1 MKVLEACEEELVC
14 ELSTVNAVE
23 MCKAFFQACVITRDM
38 SDNFTS
44 LDHSRLEPQLQIRYL
59 LRLVRMNIKTDVTAW
74 GKFLILLA
82 VLERISTTLIKKLKK
97 PMPQINEGPTEVSET
112 TSSSTDTAGADAS
125 VEEEIVLS
133 HGDVG
138 LVTELLVPISHKW
151 EVISISLGFQQYDIA
166 NFRKDDNKFSLS
178 NSIGCWISRDSNPT
192 LKKLMHALKSRLV
205 GAGRMAMDLEKG
217 FKEAKKQSDNTK
229 KREQFKTEQSSNF
242 SDTTLSFT
250 ISKTSYHTEVADGKS
265 TLLLV
270 QASPREA
277 ISYQWN
283 KDGHPLPNSS
293 TYSGVHDD
301 ILVVNHAS
309 QGTEGEYICC
319 VSRQGK
325 EVCTNKITLTVLYEA
340 AKKRLI
346 NLYSAKS
353 VIPEDTWPPTA
364 SKVFINLALIKYSK
378 DDIDIIDYAIRGD
391 ADDIIAKK
399 EEVEYKEVF
408 GEYNSK
414 ELILLEGRPGSGKT
428 TLVHK
433 VIKDWAQGE
442 VLAKAKYLFFVTLRL
457 LNSEGRDETL
467 SDLLQLFYSNDE
479 ELKTTRDYIEKND
492 GEGVCFV
499 IDGLDE
505 YQPQNK
511 KKSVIYKLLDKTS
524 LPRAMIIVSSRPSA
538 TPTLKKDV
546 ITKQIEVFGF
556 SKQTIFKYI
565 DNFKLGSSPA
575 GKLKE
580 YLVSNPN
587 ILDMC
592 YLPVHAAMICFLFK
606 YDQGCTSCTQTKI
619 YEQFTRLIIHRHL
632 TRHNADTELPSL
644 KELHGMPKKYFDD
657 LCRLAFNMITDS
669 KQVISPHEL
678 GFQLSP
684 CAGSHGDDEY
694 SLGLVTVYHTIH
706 LTGRHQNYAF
716 LHLTFQEFLAA
727 YHIANLDTSQQM
739 EIIEQ
744 YSKSKHMR
752 TVWTFY
758 CGLVN
763 FQSGL
768 MRFKNLTKYIYSRDI
783 LLLIRFG
790 YESQQ
795 LDVCDEVVKHLNGSL
810 RFDYLVTPTDVLAIS
825 YVIATTSQPVTQ
837 LVLSPQ
843 QNDDTLKILLAPL
856 SQKNLHNLKNLG
868 LSPPI
873 YGEHLFMLI
882 NILKSATN
890 LETITLRIKD
900 FGPDEA
906 EGLVGQLKQL
916 SSLKSLDL
924 RSTAAPNS
932 IHVLVK
938 ALSSLSNVPTT
949 LSFEDV
955 DTEGAL
961 ALGSALQFHT
971 STNLRELDLSNSN
984 IGPEGVTG
992 LANGLRCLTALPRL
1006 TFENNEIRCDGFNSF
1021 WNAIQNLNSLE
1032 TLHLSHNNIVD
1043 DDLKF
1048 LIHSNSLQHLTR
1060 LASLTLSRM
1069 NYGSD
1074 WSCLVELRHLTNI
1087 RYLNLSHNAINSDGA
1102 ANLACALQY
1111 LTTLEGLCLTHNNI
1125 GRAGMTA
1132 LSKGL
1137 LYLTNLY
1144 NLELSH
1150 NDIGPADMTAL
1161 SKGLLYL
1168 TNLEKLDLS
1177 DNDIGPAGMTALSK
1191 GLLYL
1196 TNLRVLHLSHNDIDL
1211 EGAKAVITSLK
1222 GCPRLYLA
1230 FINRERKWHSSDGIV
1245 VQGLIS
1251 PDNTSAIADLVAA
1264 AECATTKRRLVLG
1277 FKTIDIPP
1285 KGQGIMQLA
1294 SHIISNVISN
1304 WNYYTR
1310 YL

>member
-1 MKVLEACEEELVC
+1 MSSLLPNEDYLVKVLEACEEELVC
-14 ELSTVNAVE
+14 ELSSVTAVE

-38 SDNFTS
+38 CDNFTS
-44 LDHSRLEPQLQIRYL
+44 LDHSKLDHQLQIRYL

-74 GKFLILLA
+74 GKFLLLLA
-82 VLERISTTLIKKLKK
+82 ILGGISTTLMEKLKT
-97 PMPQINEGPTEVSET
+97 PMPQINEGTTEISET

-151 EVISISLGFQQYDIA
+151 EGISISLDFQENDRD
-166 NFRKDDNKFSLS
+166 NFRSDDNKISLS

-192 LKKLMHALKSRLV
+192 LKKLMQVVSSQLV
-205 GAGRMAMDLEKG
+205 GAGRVAVDLEKG
-217 FKEAKKQSDNTK
+217 FKEAK
-229 KREQFKTEQSSNF
+229 EQSNNAKKQEPFNSAQSSSV

-277 ISYQWN
+277 MSYQWK
-283 KDGHPLPNSS
+283 KDGKPLPNSS
-293 TYSGVHDD
+293 TYSGVYDD
-301 ILVVNHAS
+301 ILVVNHAI
-309 QGTEGEYICC
+309 QGTEGEYTCC

-340 AKKRLI
+340 AKKRLV

-353 VIPEDTWPPTA
+353 VIPEDTWPPTV
-364 SKVFINLALIKYSK
+364 SKEFINLALIKSSK
-378 DDIDIIDYAIRGD
+378 DCMDNIDYAIRGD

-399 EEVEYKEVF
+399 ERVEYEQVF

-433 VIKDWAQGE
+433 VIKDWAVGE

-467 SDLLQLFYSNDE
+467 SDLLELFYSNDE
-479 ELKTTRDYIEKND
+479 ELKVTRDYIEEND

-546 ITKQIEVFGF
+546 VTKRIEVFGF
-556 SKQTIFKYI
+556 SEQQIFDYI
-565 DNFKLGSSPA
+565 DNFQFGTSPA
-575 GKLKE
+575 CKLKE

-587 ILDMC
+587 ILNMC
-592 YLPVHAAMICFLFK
+592 YLPVHTAMICFLFR

-632 TRHNADTELPSL
+632 TRRNADTELPSL
-644 KELHGMPKKYFDD
+644 KELHGIPKKYFDD
-657 LCRLAFNMITDS
+657 LCRLAFNMTTDS
-669 KQVISPHEL
+669 KQVISHHEL
-678 GFQLSP
+678 GYKLSP

-727 YHIANLDTSQQM
+727 YHIANLDPSQQM
-739 EIIEQ
+739 KIIEQ
-744 YSKSKHMR
+744 YSESRHMR

-768 MRFKNLTKYIYSRDI
+768 MRFKNLIKPYTDTYRDSCI
-783 LLLIRFG
+783 HTSLLMRYG

-795 LDVCDEVVKHLNGSL
+795 LDVCDEVVKHLNGIL
-810 RFDYLVTPTDVLAIS
+810 AFHALTTPTDLLAVTYIVS
-825 YVIATTSQPVTQ
+825 NTSQPVIELAVTSLQ
-837 LVLSPQ
+837 Y
-843 QNDDTLKILLAPL
+843 DDTLKNLLVQL
-856 SQKNLHNLKNLG
+856 SEKNLHNLEDLK

-873 YGEHLFMLI
+873 YGKEMFMLI

-890 LETITLRIKD
+890 LETVLLTIKD

-906 EGLVGQLKQL
+906 EGLVGPLKQL
-916 SSLKSLDL
+916 SSLGHLHL
-924 RSTAAPNS
+924 YPTAAPNS

-938 ALSSLSNVPTT
+938 ALSSLSNKTSIQ
-949 LSFEDV
+949 LFFEDV

-961 ALGSALQFHT
+961 ALGSALQLHT
-971 STNLRELDLSNSN
+971 STDLWSLNLSNSY

-992 LANGLRCLTALPRL
+992 LANGLQCLTALSHL
-1006 TFENNEIRCDGFNSF
+1006 TLDNNEIRCDGFNNSL
-1021 WNAIQNLNSLE
+1021 WNAIRYLNSLE
-1032 TLHLSHNNIVD
+1032 ELYLSQNNIVD
-1043 DDLKF
+1043 VDLKF
-1048 LIHSNSLQHLTR
+1048 LAKSLQHLTR
-1060 LASLTLSRM
+1060 LTYLTLSHM
-1069 NYGSD
+1069 NLGSD
-1074 WSCLVELRHLTNI
+1074 LSCLVE
-1087 RYLNLSHNAINSDGA
+1087 
-1102 ANLACALQY
+1102 LQY
-1111 LTTLEGLCLTHNNI
+1111 LTTLEGLL
-1125 GRAGMTA
+1125 
-1132 LSKGL
+1132 
-1137 LYLTNLY
+1137 
-1144 NLELSH
+1144 LSH
-1150 NDIGPADMTAL
+1150 NDIG
-1161 SKGLLYL
+1161 S
-1168 TNLEKLDLS
+1168 
-1177 DNDIGPAGMTALSK
+1177 AGMTALSK

-1196 TNLRVLHLSHNDIDL
+1196 TNLRRLDLSHNDIDL

-1222 GCPRLYLA
+1222 GCHHLRMA
-1230 FINRERKWHSSDGIV
+1230 NINNEEEWFPETGIIV
-1245 VQGLIS
+1245 HGLIS

-1264 AECATTKRRLVLG
+1264 AECEETKRTLDLG
-1277 FKTIDIPP
+1277 FKIIDIPA
-1285 KGQGIMQLA
+1285 KRQ
-1294 SHIISNVISN
+1294 V
-1304 WNYYTR
+1304 
-1310 YL
+1310 

>member
-1 MKVLEACEEELVC
+1 MHDLNLSATLKIMSSLLPDQDYLMKVLEACEEELVC
-14 ELSTVNAVE
+14 ELSSVNAVE

-38 SDNFTS
+38 CDNFTS

-59 LRLVRMNIKTDVTAW
+59 LRLVHMNIKTDVTAW
-74 GKFLILLA
+74 GKFLAMLDTLGG
-82 VLERISTTLIKKLKK
+82 ISNTLMEKLKK
-97 PMPQINEGPTEVSET
+97 TMPQINEGPTEISET
-112 TSSSTDTAGADAS
+112 NSSSTDTAGADAS
-125 VEEEIVLS
+125 VEEEIVLT

-151 EVISISLGFQQYDIA
+151 EGISISLGFQENDRD
-166 NFRKDDNKFSLS
+166 NFRNNDNKISLS

-192 LKKLMHALKSRLV
+192 LKKLMQVVSSKLV
-205 GAGRMAMDLEKG
+205 GAGRVAEDLEKG
-217 FKEAKKQSDNTK
+217 FKEAKKQSDNSK
-229 KREQFKTEQSSNF
+229 KYEQFKTAQSTSF
-242 SDTTLSFT
+242 SDTTLFT
-250 ISKTSYHTEVADGKS
+250 ICKTSYHTEVYDGKS

-277 ISYQWN
+277 VSYQWK
-283 KDGHPLPNSS
+283 KDSQPLPNSS
-293 TYSGVHDD
+293 TYSGVHND
-301 ILVVNHAS
+301 ILVVTHAN
-309 QGTEGEYICC
+309 QGTEGEYTCC

-353 VIPEDTWPPTA
+353 VIPEDTWPPTV
-364 SKVFINLALIKYSK
+364 SKVFINLALIKSSK
-378 DDIDIIDYAIRGD
+378 DCMDIIDYAIRGD

-399 EEVEYKEVF
+399 KIVDYKQVF
-408 GEYNSK
+408 CEYNSK

-433 VIKDWAQGE
+433 VIKDWAEGE

-467 SDLLQLFYSNDE
+467 SDLLELFYSDDE
-479 ELKTTRDYIEKND
+479 ELKTMTDCIKRND

-538 TPTLKKDV
+538 SPTLKKDV
-546 ITKQIEVFGF
+546 VTKRIEVFGF
-556 SKQTIFKYI
+556 SKQQIFEYI
-565 DNFKLGSSPA
+565 DNFQFGSSPA
-575 GKLKE
+575 RKLKE
-580 YLVSNPN
+580 YLASNPN

-632 TRHNADTELPSL
+632 TCHNADTELPSL
-644 KELHGMPKKYFDD
+644 KELHGIPKKYFDD
-657 LCRLAFNMITDS
+657 LCHLAFKMTTDS
-669 KQVISPHEL
+669 KQVISRHEL
-678 GFQLSP
+678 GFQMSP

-727 YHIANLDTSQQM
+727 NHIANLDTSQQM

-744 YSKSKHMR
+744 YSESIHMC

-758 CGLVN
+758 CGLIN
-763 FQSGL
+763 PQSEL
-768 MRFKNLTKYIYSRDI
+768 MRFKKLKQSCTDES
-783 LLLIRFG
+783 LLMRYG

-810 RFDYLVTPTDVLAIS
+810 RFYDLLTPTDVLAIG
-825 YVIATTSQPVTQ
+825 YVIATTSEPVTE
-837 LVLSPQ
+837 LVLYSLQ
-843 QNDDTLKILLAPL
+843 YDDTLKILLAQL
-856 SQKNLHNLKNLG
+856 SQKNLLNLKYLD

-873 YGEHLFMLI
+873 YGKEMFMLI
-882 NILKSATN
+882 NSLKSATN
-890 LETITLRIKD
+890 LENIKLRIKD

-916 SSLKSLDL
+916 SSLGHLDL
-924 RSTAAPNS
+924 HSTAAPNS

-938 ALSSLSNVPTT
+938 GLSSLSNEPSIR

-971 STNLRELDLSNSN
+971 STNLSGFDLSNSN
-984 IGPEGVTG
+984 IWPEGVTG
-992 LANGLRCLTALPRL
+992 LANALQCLTTLRYL
-1006 TFENNEIRCDGFNSF
+1006 TLENNEIRCDGFNSL
-1021 WNAIQNLNSLE
+1021 WDSIRYLNSLNI
-1032 TLHLSHNNIVD
+1032 LDLSQNNIVND
-1043 DDLKF
+1043 DIKF
-1048 LIHSNSLQHLTR
+1048 LANSLQYLTR
-1060 LASLTLSRM
+1060 LSHLTLSHM

-1074 WSCLVELRHLTNI
+1074 WSCLVELRHLSNI
-1087 RYLNLSHNAINSDGA
+1087 KYLDLSHNDINSDGA
-1102 ANLACALQY
+1102 ASLARALQY
-1111 LTTLEGLCLTHNNI
+1111 LTTLESLSLSHNNI
-1125 GRAGMTA
+1125 
-1132 LSKGL
+1132 S
-1137 LYLTNLY
+1137 
-1144 NLELSH
+1144 
-1150 NDIGPADMTAL
+1150 
-1161 SKGLLYL
+1161 
-1168 TNLEKLDLS
+1168 
-1177 DNDIGPAGMTALSK
+1177 PAGMTALSK
-1191 GLLYL
+1191 GLQYL
-1196 TNLRVLHLSHNDIDL
+1196 TNLTWLDLSHNDIDL

-1222 GCPRLYLA
+1222 GCRHLYYA
-1230 FINRERKWHSSDGIV
+1230 MINTEQEWHSWTGIV
-1245 VQGLIS
+1245 VCDLIS

-1264 AECATTKRRLVLG
+1264 AECEKKERELDLG
-1277 FKTIDIPP
+1277 FKTLYIPA
-1285 KGQGIMQLA
+1285 KRQD
-1294 SHIISNVISN
+1294 
-1304 WNYYTR
+1304 
-1310 YL
+1310 

>member
-1 MKVLEACEEELVC
+1 MSSLLPNEDYLVKVLEACEEELVC
-14 ELSTVNAVE
+14 ELSSVNAVE
-23 MCKAFFQACVITRDM
+23 MCKAFFQVSVITRDM
-38 SDNFTS
+38 CDNFHS
-44 LDHSRLEPQLQIRYL
+44 LDHSKLEPQLQIRYL

-74 GKFLILLA
+74 GKFLDTLGG
-82 VLERISTTLIKKLKK
+82 ISNTLMKKLK
-97 PMPQINEGPTEVSET
+97 MTEISET
-112 TSSSTDTAGADAS
+112 DSSPTDTAGADAS
-125 VEEEIVLS
+125 VEEEIVLN

-138 LVTELLVPISHKW
+138 LVSELLVPISHEW
-151 EVISISLGFQQYDIA
+151 EVISISLGFLKHDRE
-166 NFRKDDNKFSLS
+166 NFRSNDNKISLS
-178 NSIGCWISRDSNPT
+178 NSIECWISRDSNPT
-192 LKKLMHALKSRLV
+192 LKKLMQVVSSKLV
-205 GAGRMAMDLEKG
+205 EADRVAVDLEKG
-217 FKEAKKQSDNTK
+217 FKEAKKQSDNAK
-229 KREQFKTEQSSNF
+229 KQKPFKTAQSSSVSNA
-242 SDTTLSFT
+242 TLF

-277 ISYQWN
+277 VSYQWK
-283 KDGHPLPNSS
+283 KDSQTLPNSS

-309 QGTEGEYICC
+309 QGTEGEYTCC

-340 AKKRLI
+340 AKKRLL

-364 SKVFINLALIKYSK
+364 SNVYINLALIKSSK
-378 DDIDIIDYAIRGD
+378 DCMDIIDYAIRGD

-399 EEVEYKEVF
+399 EKVEYKQVF

-433 VIKDWAQGE
+433 VIKDWAEGE
-442 VLAKAKYLFFVTLRL
+442 MLAKAKYRFFVTLRL

-467 SDLLQLFYSNDE
+467 SDLLQLFYSNNE
-479 ELKTTRDYIEKND
+479 ELITTRDCIEKND

-546 ITKQIEVFGF
+546 VTKRIEVFGF
-556 SKQTIFKYI
+556 SKQQIFEYI
-565 DNFKLGSSPA
+565 DNFKFGSSPA

-592 YLPVHAAMICFLFK
+592 YLPVHAAMICFLFR
-606 YDQGCTSCTQTKI
+606 YDQGCTSCTQTKM
-619 YEQFTRLIIHRHL
+619 YEQFTQLIIHRHL
-632 TRHNADTELPSL
+632 TRRNADTELPSL
-644 KELHGMPKKYFDD
+644 KELHGIPKKYFDD
-657 LCRLAFNMITDS
+657 LCRLAYNMIIAS
-669 KQVISPHEL
+669 KQVISHHEL

-684 CAGSHGDDEY
+684 RAGSHGDNEY

-706 LTGRHQNYAF
+706 LTSLHQNYAF

-744 YSKSKHMR
+744 YSGSKHML

-758 CGLVN
+758 CGLIN
-763 FQSGL
+763 FQFGL
-768 MRFKNLTKYIYSRDI
+768 MRFKKLEKSCTDK
-783 LLLIRFG
+783 LLLLRYG

-795 LDVCDEVVKHLNGSL
+795 LDVCDEVVKHLNGSIHFIDL
-810 RFDYLVTPTDVLAIS
+810 LTPTDLLAIG
-825 YVIATTSQPVTQ
+825 YVIATTSQPVTTLELYSLQ
-837 LVLSPQ
+837 Y
-843 QNDDTLKILLAPL
+843 DDRLKILLAQL
-856 SQKNLHNLKNLG
+856 SEKNLHNLNTLYIY
-868 LSPPI
+868 SPI
-873 YGEHLFMLI
+873 YGKHLFMLI

-890 LETITLRIKD
+890 LFNISLRIKD

-916 SSLKSLDL
+916 SSLGSLDL
-924 RSTAAPNS
+924 SATSAPNS
-932 IHVLVK
+932 IHILVK
-938 ALSSLSNVPTT
+938 ALSSLSNGPNIT

-955 DTEGAL
+955 DKEGAL
-961 ALGSALQFHT
+961 ALGSALQLHT
-971 STNLRELDLSNSN
+971 STKLRRLHLGNSN

-992 LANGLRCLTALPRL
+992 LANGLRCLTALSTL
-1006 TFENNEIRCDGFNSF
+1006 ILDNNEIRCDGFNSL
-1021 WNAIQNLNSLE
+1021 WNGLQYLNSLE
-1032 TLHLSHNNIVD
+1032 ILCLSQNNIVD
-1043 DDLKF
+1043 DDIKL
-1048 LIHSNSLQHLTR
+1048 LVNSLQHLTR
-1060 LASLTLSRM
+1060 LFDLTLSHM
-1069 NYGSD
+1069 NLGSD

-1087 RYLNLSHNAINSDGA
+1087 SMLDLSHNDINSDGA
-1102 ANLACALQY
+1102 ASLACTLQY
-1111 LTTLEGLCLTHNNI
+1111 LTTLKT
-1125 GRAGMTA
+1125 
-1132 LSKGL
+1132 
-1137 LYLTNLY
+1137 LY
-1144 NLELSH
+1144 LSH
-1150 NDIGPADMTAL
+1150 N
-1161 SKGLLYL
+1161 
-1168 TNLEKLDLS
+1168 N
-1177 DNDIGPAGMTALSK
+1177 IGPAGMTALSK

-1196 TNLRVLHLSHNDIDL
+1196 TNLRDLDLSHNDIDL

-1222 GCPRLYLA
+1222 GCHHLDCA
-1230 FINRERKWHSSDGIV
+1230 NINHEHEGYQMRGIFV
-1245 VQGLIS
+1245 HDLIS

-1264 AECATTKRRLVLG
+1264 AECEETERKLDLG
-1277 FKTIDIPP
+1277 FKTIRIPP
-1285 KGQGIMQLA
+1285 NTSAIADLVA
-1294 SHIISNVISN
+1294 AAEC
-1304 WNYYTR
+1304 
-1310 YL
+1310 

>member
-1 MKVLEACEEELVC
+1 MHDLNLSATLKIMSSLLPNEDYLVKVLEACEEELVC
-14 ELSTVNAVE
+14 ELSSVNAME

-38 SDNFTS
+38 CDNFTS

-59 LRLVRMNIKTDVTAW
+59 LRLVRMNIKTDMTAW
-74 GKFLILLA
+74 GKFLDLLDT
-82 VLERISTTLIKKLKK
+82 LGGISNTLMEKLKK
-97 PMPQINEGPTEVSET
+97 PMPQINEGPTEISET
-112 TSSSTDTAGADAS
+112 NSSSTNTAGADAS
-125 VEEEIVLS
+125 VEEEIVLT

-151 EVISISLGFQQYDIA
+151 EGISISLGFQENDRD
-166 NFRKDDNKFSLS
+166 NFRSDDNKISLS
-178 NSIGCWISRDSNPT
+178 KSIECWISRDSNPT
-192 LKKLMHALKSRLV
+192 LKKLMQVVSSKLV
-205 GAGRMAMDLEKG
+205 GAGRVAVDLEKG
-217 FKEAKKQSDNTK
+217 FKEAKEQSNNAKKQ
-229 KREQFKTEQSSNF
+229 EPFKTAQSTSF
-242 SDTTLSFT
+242 SDTTLFT
-250 ISKTSYHTEVADGKS
+250 LCKTSYHTEVADGKS

-277 ISYQWN
+277 VSYQWK
-283 KDGHPLPNSS
+283 KDSQPLPNSS

-301 ILVVNHAS
+301 ILFVNHAN
-309 QGTEGEYICC
+309 QGTEGEYTCC

-325 EVCTNKITLTVLYEA
+325 KVCTNKITLTVLYEA

-346 NLYSAKS
+346 NLYLAKS
-353 VIPEDTWPPTA
+353 VIPEDTWPPTV
-364 SKVFINLALIKYSK
+364 SKVFINLALIKSSK
-378 DDIDIIDYAIRGD
+378 NCMDYIDYARRGD

-399 EEVEYKEVF
+399 ERVEYKQVF

-433 VIKDWAQGE
+433 VIKDWAEGE

-467 SDLLQLFYSNDE
+467 SDLLELFYSDDE
-479 ELKTTRDYIEKND
+479 ELKTMTDCIKRND

-538 TPTLKKDV
+538 TPTLKKYV
-546 ITKQIEVFGF
+546 ITKRIEVFGF
-556 SKQTIFKYI
+556 SEQQIFEYI
-565 DNFKLGSSPA
+565 NNFEFGSSPA
-575 GKLKE
+575 CKLKE
-580 YLVSNPN
+580 YLLSNPN

-592 YLPVHAAMICFLFK
+592 YLPVHAAMICFLFR

-632 TRHNADTELPSL
+632 TRHNAGTELPSL
-644 KELHGMPKKYFDD
+644 KELHGIPKKYFDD
-657 LCRLAFNMITDS
+657 LCRLAFKMTTDS
-669 KQVISPHEL
+669 KQVISHHEL
-678 GFQLSP
+678 GFQMSP

-744 YSKSKHMR
+744 YSESEHMR

-758 CGLVN
+758 CGLIN
-763 FQSGL
+763 FQFGL
-768 MRFKNLTKYIYSRDI
+768 MRFKKLIKFYTDEV
-783 LLLIRFG
+783 LLLHYG

-795 LDVCDEVVKHLNGSL
+795 LDVCDEVVKQLNGSL
-810 RFDYLVTPTDVLAIS
+810 VFYNLLTPTDLLAIS
-825 YVIATTSQPVTQ
+825 YVIATASQPVTR
-837 LVLSPQ
+837 LSLRSLQ
-843 QNDDTLKILLAPL
+843 CDDTLKILLEPL
-856 SQKNLHNLKNLG
+856 SQKKLHNLKDLD

-873 YGEHLFMLI
+873 YGKEMFMLI
-882 NILKSATN
+882 NILRFATN
-890 LETITLRIKD
+890 LETIKLRIMD

-906 EGLVGQLKQL
+906 EGLVGPLKQL
-916 SSLKSLDL
+916 SSLRYLCL
-924 RSTAAPNS
+924 CPTAAPNS

-938 ALSSLSNVPTT
+938 ALSSLSNVPEIS

-971 STNLRELDLSNSN
+971 STKLRELKLRNSN
-984 IGPEGVTG
+984 IRPEGVTG
-992 LANGLRCLTALPRL
+992 LANGLRCLAALSKL
-1006 TFENNEIRCDGFNSF
+1006 TLEKNEIRCDIFNSF
-1021 WNAIQNLNSLE
+1021 WNGIRYLNSLE
-1032 TLHLSHNNIVD
+1032 ILSLSHNNIVD
-1043 DDLKF
+1043 DIKF
-1048 LIHSNSLQHLTR
+1048 LATSLQHLTR
-1060 LASLTLSRM
+1060 LLYLTLSHM

-1074 WSCLVELRHLTNI
+1074 WSCLVELQHLTNI
-1087 RYLNLSHNAINSDGA
+1087 RNLDLSYNDINSDGVA
-1102 ANLACALQY
+1102 SLAFALQY
-1111 LTTLEGLCLTHNNI
+1111 LTTLEI
-1125 GRAGMTA
+1125 
-1132 LSKGL
+1132 
-1137 LYLTNLY
+1137 LY
-1144 NLELSH
+1144 LSH
-1150 NDIGPADMTAL
+1150 N
-1161 SKGLLYL
+1161 
-1168 TNLEKLDLS
+1168 N
-1177 DNDIGPAGMTALSK
+1177 IGPAGMTALSK

-1196 TNLRVLHLSHNDIDL
+1196 TNLYKLNLSHNDIDL

-1222 GCPRLYLA
+1222 GCHHLFDA
-1230 FINRERKWHSSDGIV
+1230 VINTEDERYHVSGIV

-1264 AECATTKRRLVLG
+1264 AECEETKRILILG
-1277 FKTIDIPP
+1277 FKIIDIPA
-1285 KGQGIMQLA
+1285 KRQ
-1294 SHIISNVISN
+1294 V
-1304 WNYYTR
+1304 
-1310 YL
+1310 